1 MSRAEENGRQGG
13 VRVTPVSTSWR
24 APLTS
29 FINCDRV
36 ADFYTFESDGTVR
49 SDSVQQCETP
59 AQRYCVGRL
68 ATGWDAPRPT
78 HNPKVEGSGFGTNP
92 GGTLAEPSAA
102 DGVGGVDAGMDG
114 EARVRPIR
122 PATPGPHRGCVHSAR
137 RRRLDSDGG
146 IRVDEADLPSTHQ
159 ASAAAAAQAVL
170 PGSSDHSVNAAE

>member
-68 ATGWDAPRPT
+68 ATGWDAPRPLIT
-78 HNPKVEGSGFGTNP
+78 RRSRVPDSALTPVERLPSRAPQTASAELMPAWMARLVCDQFARRLQAHIVGAFIQPVVAASIPTAGSGLTRRISP
-92 GGTLAEPSAA
+92 
-102 DGVGGVDAGMDG
+102 
-114 EARVRPIR
+114 RRIRRPRLRR
-122 PATPGPHRGCVHSAR
+122 PKLCCRDRRTTP
-137 RRRLDSDGG
+137 
-146 IRVDEADLPSTHQ
+146 
-159 ASAAAAAQAVL
+159 
-170 PGSSDHSVNAAE
+170 